1 MSGAVLAKI
10 FWQYSKLFLKTFGK
24 IGRRVETDNIAYFI
38 DSVFSGLNQ
47 LGCHFQPFQ
56 LNKLIGGNLSDS
68 LYFSMQAGDNVYF
81 LSDRRIYGVGKLVNV
96 GIDCKYKNFLDAN
109 IFERK
114 EKVVEADQPL
124 MQLGPEYRWLCLFE
138 PDQQFFAEGVDMD
151 EVLSYRPSAFRMLR
165 AFQDVTF
172 IKIDD
177 EENRA
182 LKECIYLKNRDK
194 QKYFEYSTSEHER
207 ILRFDLEKYRINPE
221 ETIIKE
227 FNYEKNEINT
237 EMLLEAWMIDFISKN
252 GFEGE
257 KYDYVTHQVIASPF
271 KPLAYIDKMDIFA
284 YRYLED
290 FPDTEKERLLDGIWF
305 PSMTE
310 VFQYL
315 ESYTS

>member
-1 MSGAVLAKI
+1 MAGFIFSIYKEENIEGVKKCIRQGLYASKVPNDKLSVQENESSGNKSKQVMAAVLAD
-10 FWQYSKLFLKTFGK
+10 Y
-24 IGRRVETDNIAYFI
+24 
-38 DSVFSGLNQ
+38 
-47 LGCHFQPFQ
+47 C
-56 LNKLIGGNLSDS
+56 
-68 LYFSMQAGDNVYF
+68 SMQAGDNVYF

-109 IFERK
+109 NFERK

-138 PDQQFFAEGVDMD
+138 PDQHFFAEGVDMD

-172 IKIDD
+172 IKVDD

-207 ILRFDLEKYRINPE
+207 ILQFDLGKYRISPE

-227 FNYEKNEINT
+227 FNAT
-237 EMLLEAWMIDFISKN
+237 RGLDDRF
-252 GFEGE
+252 
-257 KYDYVTHQVIASPF
+257 HF
-271 KPLAYIDKMDIFA
+271 KKWI
-284 YRYLED
+284 
-290 FPDTEKERLLDGIWF
+290 
-305 PSMTE
+305 
-310 VFQYL
+310 
-315 ESYTS
+315 

>member
-1 MSGAVLAKI
+1 MAGFIFSIYKEENIEGVKKCIRQGLYASKVPNDKLSVQENESSGNKSKQVMAAVLAD
-10 FWQYSKLFLKTFGK
+10 Y
-24 IGRRVETDNIAYFI
+24 
-38 DSVFSGLNQ
+38 
-47 LGCHFQPFQ
+47 C
-56 LNKLIGGNLSDS
+56 
-68 LYFSMQAGDNVYF
+68 SMQAGDNVYF

-194 QKYFEYSTSEHER
+194 QRYFEYSTSEHER
-207 ILRFDLEKYRINPE
+207 ILQFDLKNYLINPE

-227 FNYEKNEINT
+227 FNYEKNEI
-237 EMLLEAWMIDFISKN
+237 
-252 GFEGE
+252 
-257 KYDYVTHQVIASPF
+257 YC
-271 KPLAYIDKMDIFA
+271 
-284 YRYLED
+284 
-290 FPDTEKERLLDGIWF
+290 
-305 PSMTE
+305 
-310 VFQYL
+310 
-315 ESYTS
+315 